1 MSNCQAPTGADQ
13 AINTTFL
20 GYDVD
25 ASTGVMGNR
34 DTSSDA
40 AKGFGIQ
47 LMDSSTSGN
56 PVTLAGATNVPGL
69 TLKVGDTEASYDFGA
84 RYFVID
90 SAAATAGK
98 ITAVRIHPEL
108 PLINLLAGSKCQ
120 PVFLCTINSDFS
132 WTWKR

>member
-1 MSNCQAPTGADQ
+1 APTGADQ

-98 ITAVRIHPEL
+98 ITAVAEYTL
-108 PLINLLAGSKCQ
+108 SYL
-120 PVFLCTINSDFS
+120 
-132 WTWKR
+132 